1 MKKFDR
7 KEFMIGLLTGAALAA
22 LVFWIEWNRGYILLR
37 CLTDATFVPAVL
49 LLGAAGLRL
58 ARNDG
63 TFDSAGF
70 GIKTAFLT
78 MFPALKKQDED
89 LIEYKER
96 KAKTRK
102 SPFNL
107 FLSGLVFLVLSLV
120 LFVIYMT
127 VKQSA

>member
-1 MKKFDR
+1 MEQGVYPVTLSYRCDFC
-7 KEFMIGLLTGAALAA
+7 TCSSAA
-22 LVFWIEWNRGYILLR
+22 RGS
-37 CLTDATFVPAVL
+37 
-49 LLGAAGLRL
+49 GLRL

-127 VKQSA
+127 VKQSV